1 MKLDACLAALTVLSS
16 INAEALFV
24 EKFESKSLLGDKW
37 VPSEAKKD
45 SGDVLA
51 YDGQW
56 EIEEASVL
64 KAFDDDFGL
73 VVKSPARLHGITRKF
88 DKAIQIED
96 EKPFVVQYEVKLQKS
111 LECGGAYLKLLTAGE
126 EEFNPT
132 QFHDKTPYTI
142 MFGPDKCGSSNK
154 VHFIFRHKNPVTG
167 QIEEKALNN
176 PPTAKITEKSVL
188 YTLIVKPDNKFEIR
202 IDSEKVR
209 EGSLLEDFTPS
220 VIPPKEIEDPNDTK
234 PEDWD
239 EREKIP
245 DESAVKPEDWDE
257 EAPKEIEDINDTKPS
272 DWLDDEPLLIP
283 DVDAAKPDDWNEEE
297 DGKWEAPLVENP
309 KCNSGKCGVW
319 QRRKISNPN
328 YRGKW
333 KRPLISNPNYKGK
346 WSPKKI
352 PNPEYFEDD
361 KIYKFTPM
369 TAVGFEL
376 WTMQNDILFDNIF
389 ISDSIQ
395 DAEKFSD
402 ETFKLKSKEEA
413 LKEPKEEESTVED
426 KQESSFEDSS
436 SFGPYLDALK
446 NIDISKIVELLKTEP
461 MTFIPFFAAVF
472 FPILIVYFVKW
483 AISNPVSDSK
493 EKIESDDGFQEEQ
506 NDEVETNEIKTQEE
520 KEDNSLNQVNAQSDE
535 STDNE

>member
-1 MKLDACLAALTVLSS
+1 MSLFVFLSIIKVLSS
-16 INAEALFV
+16 NPINVILMISDGFGPSSETFGRTIYQFKNNLPFDHPTPLDEILVGTSRTRSSSSLVTDSAAGATAFSCGL
-24 EKFESKSLLGDKW
+24 KSYNGAIGA
-37 VPSEAKKD
+37 AKAK
-45 SGDVLA
+45 G
-51 YDGQW
+51 
-56 EIEEASVL
+56 L
-64 KAFDDDFGL
+64 KTGL
-73 VVKSPARLHGITRKF
+73 VATSRITHATPASFSAH
-88 DKAIQIED
+88 
-96 EKPFVVQYEVKLQKS
+96 VVHRDME
-111 LECGGAYLKLLTAGE
+111 
-126 EEFNPT
+126 N
-132 QFHDKTPYTI
+132 
-142 MFGPDKCGSSNK
+142 
-154 VHFIFRHKNPVTG
+154 
-167 QIEEKALNN
+167 
-176 PPTAKITEKSVL
+176 
-188 YTLIVKPDNKFEIR
+188 LIAEYQ
-202 IDSEKVR
+202 
-209 EGSLLEDFTPS
+209 
-220 VIPPKEIEDPNDTK
+220 
-234 PEDWD
+234 
-239 EREKIP
+239 
-245 DESAVKPEDWDE
+245 
-257 EAPKEIEDINDTKPS
+257 
-272 DWLDDEPLLIP
+272 
-283 DVDAAKPDDWNEEE
+283 PDDWNEEE

-369 TAVGFEL
+369 VTF
-376 WTMQNDILFDNIF
+376 MHNDILFDNIF